1 MTRERGDKLL
11 VARDYWC
18 SKANTESFKICEK
31 CTDNPK
37 YKICCDKH
45 NSWTILW
52 LCFFLPFTCR
62 KWWDQIQRRLILL
75 LYTLLYPSGYH
86 ICLSSPKQ
94 PSWAVCW
101 FSQEFVTC
109 LIEHLS
115 QIWALWCNILTLSD
129 VRNTRVWNRIFWFW
143 LVSFYLAKC
152 LFNAMLYLFTGILRL
167 LFWKPDFGGNL
178 SKKVIESRYIGHF
191 LIIGQIIVIDFTL
204 P

>member
-1 MTRERGDKLL
+1 MIVLL
-11 VARDYWC
+11 
-18 SKANTESFKICEK
+18 S
-31 CTDNPK
+31 
-37 YKICCDKH
+37 
-45 NSWTILW
+45 
-52 LCFFLPFTCR
+52 FFLPFTCR
-62 KWWDQIQRRLILL
+62 KWWNQIQRRLILL
-75 LYTLLYPSGYH
+75 LYTLLYPSCYH

>member
-1 MTRERGDKLL
+1 MRSAHIILSTKSAATNITREQFYDC
-11 VARDYWC
+11 AR
-18 SKANTESFKICEK
+18 
-31 CTDNPK
+31 
-37 YKICCDKH
+37 
-45 NSWTILW
+45 
-52 LCFFLPFTCR
+52 R
-62 KWWDQIQRRLILL
+62 KWWNQIQRRLILL

-178 SKKVIESRYIGHF
+178 LKKVIESRYISHF
-191 LIIGQIIVIDFTL
+191 LIISQIIGINLTL
-204 P
+204 IQ

>member
-1 MTRERGDKLL
+1 MIVL
-11 VARDYWC
+11 W
-18 SKANTESFKICEK
+18 SF
-31 CTDNPK
+31 
-37 YKICCDKH
+37 
-45 NSWTILW
+45 L
-52 LCFFLPFTCR
+52 LPFTCR
-62 KWWDQIQRRLILL
+62 KWWNQIQRRLILL

-86 ICLSSPKQ
+86 ICLSSPQQ

-178 SKKVIESRYIGHF
+178 SKKLSKVDISFFSNYWYWFNTYLNYPWF
-191 LIIGQIIVIDFTL
+191 LGIIAHPCTVVV
-204 P
+204 